1 MKISKLLLSKND
13 KGENITI
20 VIGRSGE
27 IKLVDISNPNKIF
40 KVHNIPY
47 ASTLFVT
54 DGQEIDKDTLI
65 CSWDAYNSLI
75 LSEFNGRVEFENII
89 NGVTAKTEKDVQ
101 TGAER
106 LIIIESK
113 DKSSASLRI
122 VNKEGETIKIY
133 NLPVNA
139 HLEVDNNEEIV
150 AGQTLAKIPRSAG
163 RTSDIT
169 GGLPRVQELF
179 EARNPSNPAVIAEI
193 DGYIQFGKERRGNR
207 EIYIIP
213 KQYKDLIDSG
223 ELTLASLDLKPYL
236 APKTKHFLVQD
247 NDYVIAGEPLT
258 DGAIT
263 PADILRIKGS
273 AAVQEYIVNEIQEVY
288 RLQGVKIN
296 DKHIEVIV
304 RQMMQKVII
313 KDSGDTTFLEKEIV
327 DKVEFQEEND
337 WIFDKKVI
345 EDAGDSETLV
355 KGMIVPSRRVR
366 DENSMLKR
374 KGLRLVQ
381 FRDARPAI
389 GIPTLQGITRASLGT
404 QSFMS
409 AASFQ
414 ETTKVLSE
422 AAILAKSDNLNGLKE
437 NVIVGHLIPAGTG
450 LRQYESIEIINKNVP
465 KEPSNPTPTKTRRKS
480 KLEV

>member
-1 MKISKLLLSKND
+1 MDN
-13 KGENITI
+13 N
-20 VIGRSGE
+20 GE
-27 IKLVDISNPNKIF
+27 II
-40 KVHNIPY
+40 
-47 ASTLFVT
+47 
-54 DGQEIDKDTLI
+54 
-65 CSWDAYNSLI
+65 
-75 LSEFNGRVEFENII
+75 
-89 NGVTAKTEKDVQ
+89 KT
-101 TGAER
+101 
-106 LIIIESK
+106 
-113 DKSSASLRI
+113 
-122 VNKEGETIKIY
+122 Y

-139 HLEVDNNEEIV
+139 HLQVDDQQTVKAGEILV
-150 AGQTLAKIPRSAG
+150 KIPRSAG

-193 DGYIQFGKERRGNR
+193 DGYIHLGRIKRGNR

-213 KQYKDLIDSG
+213 RQYKELIDSG
-223 ELTLASLDLKPYL
+223 ELNFASLDLKPYL
-236 APKTKHFLVQD
+236 VPLQKHILVQD
-247 NDYVIAGEPLT
+247 NDLVYAGDPLS

-273 AAVQEYIVNEIQEVY
+273 AAVQEYIVNEIQDVY

-304 RQMMQKVII
+304 RQMMQKVTI
-313 KDSGDTTFLEKEIV
+313 KDSGDTTFLEKEVV

-345 EDAGDSETLV
+345 EDPGDSETLV
-355 KGMIVPSRRVR
+355 KGMIVPSRKVR

-374 KGLRLVQ
+374 KGLRPVQ

-389 GIPTLQGITRASLGT
+389 GIPTLQGITKASLCT

-422 AAILAKSDNLNGLKE
+422 AAVLAKTDNLNGLKE

-450 LRQYESIEIINKNVP
+450 LRQYESIEIINK
-465 KEPSNPTPTKTRRKS
+465 EPSNETITPPTPPFTKSKKKS
-480 KLEV
+480 KLEA